1 MGFLDWLRRVLQ
13 IGPADN
19 RPVDWPPPNVKADW
33 DLIASFRRRYENDRN
48 AMLKADPAFRGA
60 SDEKKK
66 LYTPVPLA
74 HEMARLSAALLF
86 SAEPKITNGRSQQEE
101 VLKKVLD
108 ANGLGG
114 FLFEAAEYV
123 AIEGRGALRVIR
135 DEEVSDQPL
144 ITWVAGDRVIW
155 REKHG
160 RFVTGG
166 YVVVERRPNRHEDKV
181 YRLIEEHKPGRIER
195 TVYQG
200 RVGALGKQMP
210 ALSWPEEFKGLP
222 EATDVRIDK
231 PTLYRWDNV
240 PGGRSDL
247 WGLETYLDRLN
258 EGESLMLDKVR
269 KSVPVTLADRKLSDK
284 QGYVDLYGVIL
295 TGGSAQLAGEGL
307 AKTVETIQPDLQAEE
322 HLSYL
327 RHVRE
332 SILMYAGYSL
342 ASWGLDKGGSA
353 DSGKALR
360 LRQARTLLT
369 RAGKERSAREA
380 IENAVAA
387 ACAWSDGARSVEPY
401 RPEIAFGDGLPTDPL
416 EDAQEA
422 ATKRGGEVIS
432 IDQAVRELHPEWD
445 EKAITEE
452 VGRIKGEQASLQPP
466 GAVPTPNLNLGG
478 P

>member
-19 RPVDWPPPNVKADW
+19 RPLDWPPQNVKTEW
-33 DLIASFRRRYENDRN
+33 DQIASYRRRYENDRD
-48 AMLKADPAFRGA
+48 AMLKADPSFKGA
-60 SDEKKK
+60 SDDKKK

-86 SAEPKITNGRSQQEE
+86 SAEPKITNDQQEDI
-101 VLKKVLD
+101 LKKVLD

-114 FLFEAAEYV
+114 FLLEAAEYV

-135 DEEVSDQPL
+135 DEEISDQPL

-166 YVVVERRPNRHEDKV
+166 YVVIERRPNRHEDKV
-181 YRLIEEHKPGRIER
+181 FRLIEEHKPGRIER

-200 RVGALGKQMP
+200 KKGALGRRVAVEQ
-210 ALSWPEEFKGLP
+210 WPEEFKGLP

-231 PTLYRWDNV
+231 PTLYRWDNI

-342 ASWGLDKGGSA
+342 ASWGLDSGGSA

-387 ACAWSDGARSVEPY
+387 ACAWSDGARAVEPY
-401 RPEIAFGDGLPTDPL
+401 RPEISFGDGLPTDPL

-422 ATKRGGEVIS
+422 ATKRGAEAASTEQV
-432 IDQAVRELHPEWD
+432 VRDLHPEWTED
-445 EKAITEE
+445 AINEE
-452 VGRIKGEQASLQPP
+452 VARIKEEQPQPP
-466 GAVPTPNLNLGG
+466 GSPPTPTPNLNLGG
-478 P
+478 